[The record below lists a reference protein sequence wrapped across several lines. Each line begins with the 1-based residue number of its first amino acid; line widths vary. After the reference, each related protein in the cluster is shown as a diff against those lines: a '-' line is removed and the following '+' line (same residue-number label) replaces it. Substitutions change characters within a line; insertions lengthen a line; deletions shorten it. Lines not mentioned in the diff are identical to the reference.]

1 MHEAELGVGR
11 WGGICVVQLCPGA
24 GPHQR
29 GTSTKAFQLEASCP
43 DRSSQSPDRHS
54 LGPALVWMMALCIW
68 EASSR
73 VSSPRQGHQRQL
85 GKLRPAEPGSGPTRV
100 ASHYTGDSKQWRY
113 VPAMTRGMYTGG
125 FQRTGTSHPKV
136 HSKRLG
142 SVQPHG
148 SASALLRVLGSYRW
162 C

>member
-1 MHEAELGVGR
+1 MLFNSALGQGLTREGHPRRPFNWRPPV
-11 WGGICVVQLCPGA
+11 W
-24 GPHQR
+24 
-29 GTSTKAFQLEASCP
+29 
-43 DRSSQSPDRHS
+43 SSQSPDRHS

-73 VSSPRQGHQRQL
+73 ASSPRQGHQRQL

-125 FQRTGTSHPKV
+125 FQRTGWLLHIPKCTAKDLDLSSPTGQQV
-136 HSKRLG
+136 HCSG
-142 SVQPHG
+142 SWAATDGVEQG
-148 SASALLRVLGSYRW
+148 
-162 C
+162 